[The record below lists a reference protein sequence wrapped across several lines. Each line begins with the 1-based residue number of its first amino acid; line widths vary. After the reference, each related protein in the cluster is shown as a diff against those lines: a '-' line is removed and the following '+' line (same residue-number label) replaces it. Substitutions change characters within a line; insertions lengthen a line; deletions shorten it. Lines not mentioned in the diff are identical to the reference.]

1 MGITPLLQL
10 SYPLQQGLVGHLWLA
25 QTTSVT
31 IQKLTGHS
39 TATIAQLLGLFRQLV
54 ASSLDEQTSRED
66 HMIGG
71 KGIVVEIDES
81 KVHSPHT
88 NDPHIN
94 AQVGWV
100 FGGIERTAERYVFVE
115 HIEN

>member
-1 MGITPLLQL
+1 M
-10 SYPLQQGLVGHLWLA
+10 LVGHLWLA
-25 QTTSVT
+25 KTTSVT

-39 TATIAQLLGLFRQLV
+39 TTTIAQLLGLFRQLV

-71 KGIVVEIDES
+71 EGIIVEIDES
-81 KVHSPHT
+81 KFHNPHT
-88 NDPHIN
+88 DDPHIN

-100 FGGIERTAERYVFVE
+100 FGGIERTAERHVFVE
-115 HIEN
+115 HVEN